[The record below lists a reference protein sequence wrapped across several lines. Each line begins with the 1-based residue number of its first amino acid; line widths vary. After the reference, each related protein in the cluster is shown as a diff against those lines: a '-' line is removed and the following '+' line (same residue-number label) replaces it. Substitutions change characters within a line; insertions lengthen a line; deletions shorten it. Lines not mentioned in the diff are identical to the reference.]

1 MSLRHAPV
9 VADPSPTHGSRLELV
24 LQAGS
29 RAFERRSVVLKPS
42 FSTPIS
48 HQATPHFTGSP
59 GSVVLSLLG
68 PKPKPIAT
76 AASIEGLTDGFSYL
90 GMEDDT
96 DATGKRKV
104 DGNLAAT
111 RLGQTTTQR
120 WGNERFRQTM
130 LLILEFRR
138 EWPGQSLLTTDD
150 VEGIRT
156 AIDNALAFA
165 ATSSHVGDIY
175 DTNPTCWAIWL
186 VQRAHTLKAGGW
198 TAGTKEIQ
206 QRLSF
211 KHLYAW
217 LQAQHSRRQRHDLVD
232 PDTKKV
238 VHRYVLPFKRFVVPP
253 PANLLFKYRKSAQR
267 LSDWIVRGSDGQAP
281 GLAAG
286 VIAQAPA
293 ALVAPPPSSSS
304 PSSLSSSSSTPSSSS
319 SPSPLGPAP
328 PPSPLVLPSSPLLL
342 SCCSGLLGSLSQSG
356 GSLPIAVRMATVI
369 GSLPAT
375 ISAAA
380 AVSTGSRVSTRA
392 PLGFCVS
399 ATSDDHS

>member
-1 MSLRHAPV
+1 MSLRRSPA
-9 VADPSPTHGSRLELV
+9 VAHPTPTQGNRLELV
-24 LQAGS
+24 LRAGS
-29 RAFERRSVVLKPS
+29 RALDSRSVVLKPS

-48 HQATPHFTGSP
+48 HQATSHFTGSP
-59 GSVVLSLLG
+59 GSVILSLLG

-138 EWPGQSLLTTDD
+138 EWPGQSLLTPDD

-156 AIDNALAFA
+156 AIDSALAFA

-186 VQRAHTLKAGGW
+186 VQRAHTLKARGW
-198 TAGTKEIQ
+198 TAGTTEIQ

-232 PDTKKV
+232 PDTQESGAQI
-238 VHRYVLPFKRFVVPP
+238 R
-253 PANLLFKYRKSAQR
+253 PAIQTLR
-267 LSDWIVRGSDGQAP
+267 
-281 GLAAG
+281 
-286 VIAQAPA
+286 
-293 ALVAPPPSSSS
+293 
-304 PSSLSSSSSTPSSSS
+304 
-319 SPSPLGPAP
+319 GPAP
-328 PPSPLVLPSSPLLL
+328 CESPV
-342 SCCSGLLGSLSQSG
+342 
-356 GSLPIAVRMATVI
+356 
-369 GSLPAT
+369 
-375 ISAAA
+375 
-380 AVSTGSRVSTRA
+380 
-392 PLGFCVS
+392 
-399 ATSDDHS
+399 

>member
-1 MSLRHAPV
+1 MSLRHAPA

-24 LQAGS
+24 LRAGS
-29 RAFERRSVVLKPS
+29 RALDSRSVVLKPS

-198 TAGTKEIQ
+198 TAGTTEIQ

-217 LQAQHSRRQRHDLVD
+217 LQAQH
-232 PDTKKV
+232 
-238 VHRYVLPFKRFVVPP
+238 
-253 PANLLFKYRKSAQR
+253 
-267 LSDWIVRGSDGQAP
+267 
-281 GLAAG
+281 
-286 VIAQAPA
+286 
-293 ALVAPPPSSSS
+293 
-304 PSSLSSSSSTPSSSS
+304 
-319 SPSPLGPAP
+319 
-328 PPSPLVLPSSPLLL
+328 
-342 SCCSGLLGSLSQSG
+342 
-356 GSLPIAVRMATVI
+356 
-369 GSLPAT
+369 
-375 ISAAA
+375 
-380 AVSTGSRVSTRA
+380 
-392 PLGFCVS
+392 
-399 ATSDDHS
+399 